1 MTGVGAA
8 DDESGVGG
16 GANTIG
22 VVLVDVID
30 TRDEVDEE
38 SEDLFDFMLGPLDA
52 GGVIDEIIPEDV
64 VVGSS
69 TSIMLFI
76 SSIFTLTVA
85 KFASISTIY

>member
-1 MTGVGAA
+1 VTGVGAA
-8 DDESGVGG
+8 DDDSGVGG

-64 VVGSS
+64 VAGSS

-76 SSIFTLTVA
+76 SSIIFKLTV
-85 KFASISTIY
+85 SC